1 MRVVETG
8 HDGGAAQ
15 IVDLGE
21 HLPGQLIIEADDPPL
36 VHADGRGLRSS
47 RVLRVESTV
56 DKECIEVHAFHCATD
71 P

>member
-1 MRVVETG
+1 MRVVEAG

-21 HLPGQLIIEADDPPL
+21 HLPRQLIIEADDPPL
-36 VHADGRGLRSS
+36 VHTDRRGLRSR
-47 RVLRVESTV
+47 RVLRVESSV
-56 DKECIEVHAFHCATD
+56 DTECIEVHAFHCATD